1 MAHIHRFAATV
12 LAILSTAVFGSPLDI
27 PNVPLNTGVGVDPNI
42 MLILDD
48 SGSMQFEILP
58 DSLTSSNTYFLFPRP
73 SNPYKGSS
81 YKNAYLGLDDE
92 KNANVT
98 LRSSTRNVL
107 FYNPSVTY
115 QPWRKADGSSYGNID
130 ATKASYDPAGRNNC
144 TINLKTGAMTG
155 SNCSDSESIS
165 YPITFYVYAGSG
177 DVTNRTN
184 YTRYQYR
191 NGIMYQWRVGDTREE
206 CTGRGRNRTCK
217 NVPNENPAPDPLPW
231 GRSVADEVQ
240 NFANWFSY
248 YRSRILA
255 VQAGVTNAFA
265 DLSENFRVGFCT
277 INTCKE
283 RGATPNIAIP
293 TTGNFSGTNKT
304 KFFDTFTK
312 VTIDAVGTPLR
323 EGLDWAGY
331 NYQNNTQDTGPWGP
345 KVTVQ
350 GTAKQLSCRQSFTI
364 LTTDGYWDSK
374 TDNDDL
380 PEFSGP
386 GNSDGTDGPKITS
399 ADGKTSYQYTKQNPY
414 QDSYSDT
421 LADVAMNYWKNDLRT
436 DLDNNVPTTTA
447 DPAFWQHM
455 TTFALSLGVAGTL
468 TYPDDLAAI
477 TAGKKSWPD
486 STQKK
491 DATRVDDLWHAAVNG
506 HGQFFAAQN
515 PNEFAQ
521 GLKNAL
527 GAISDR
533 TASASN
539 LAVNLPRITSDT
551 LVFQAR
557 YKPGDWTGELLAYP
571 VTTDG
576 GDTTPK
582 WSASIPAVGSRN
594 IFSWDG
600 KKGITFDWSSLTKA
614 QKTALG
620 SQDIVD
626 YLRGDQS
633 KEVKNGG
640 TLRNRKSLLGDI
652 IHSSPVYVDNHKD
665 GAERAQTVFV
675 GANDGMLH
683 AFDATNG
690 QERFAYVPN
699 AVITPALATLADPGY
714 THRYFVDG
722 PIAVTWPAL
731 TPGKNI
737 LIASLGYGGK
747 GIFALDVTNPKSFS
761 EKNVQWELGN
771 DPDLGLVTGEMVL
784 SKTNDGHTAVIFGN
798 SYNST
803 NEHAVLFIVDLYTGE
818 VIKKIDTSSGP
829 SNGLSAVIGFDANR
843 DGTVDYIYAGDLQG
857 NLWKFDLSSETPD
870 DWDVAKYNGQK
881 VPLFAAGSSQPI
893 TGRPMVGYNPADGSR
908 WVFFGTGRYLTASDI
923 SDTSTQ
929 SWYGI
934 IDDGQNAVTRSQ
946 LKERKIVARG
956 TDPKTGDPVRAFE
969 LATSDDMNDKK
980 GWYVDLDAGER
991 MISSQVLRGSVLIAS
1006 SIIPSDD
1013 PCTPG
1018 GSGYVNAI
1026 DAFTGAAL
1034 GYPFFTD
1041 YGTLKSGGKDIAI
1054 GSIGT
1059 SSGMPG
1065 GPTIIGSQI
1074 ELPLSS
1080 GTKNEYKIYPSNK
1093 RINWRE
1099 LIRE

>member
-1 MAHIHRFAATV
+1 M
-12 LAILSTAVFGSPLDI
+12 
-27 PNVPLNTGVGVDPNI
+27 
-42 MLILDD
+42 
-48 SGSMQFEILP
+48 
-58 DSLTSSNTYFLFPRP
+58 
-73 SNPYKGSS
+73 
-81 YKNAYLGLDDE
+81 
-92 KNANVT
+92 
-98 LRSSTRNVL
+98 
-107 FYNPSVTY
+107 
-115 QPWRKADGSSYGNID
+115 
-130 ATKASYDPAGRNNC
+130 
-144 TINLKTGAMTG
+144 
-155 SNCSDSESIS
+155 
-165 YPITFYVYAGSG
+165 
-177 DVTNRTN
+177 
-184 YTRYQYR
+184 
-191 NGIMYQWRVGDTREE
+191 
-206 CTGRGRNRTCK
+206 
-217 NVPNENPAPDPLPW
+217 
-231 GRSVADEVQ
+231 
-240 NFANWFSY
+240 
-248 YRSRILA
+248 
-255 VQAGVTNAFA
+255 
-265 DLSENFRVGFCT
+265 
-277 INTCKE
+277 
-283 RGATPNIAIP
+283 
-293 TTGNFSGTNKT
+293 
-304 KFFDTFTK
+304 
-312 VTIDAVGTPLR
+312 
-323 EGLDWAGY
+323 
-331 NYQNNTQDTGPWGP
+331 
-345 KVTVQ
+345 
-350 GTAKQLSCRQSFTI
+350 
-364 LTTDGYWDSK
+364 
-374 TDNDDL
+374 
-380 PEFSGP
+380 
-386 GNSDGTDGPKITS
+386 
-399 ADGKTSYQYTKQNPY
+399 
-414 QDSYSDT
+414 
-421 LADVAMNYWKNDLRT
+421 ADVAMKYWKEDLRT
-436 DLDNNVPTTTA
+436 DLPNDVPAASSNLDVCNANSLDPTFP

-455 TTFALSLGVAGTL
+455 TTFTLSLGVSGTL
-468 TYPDDLAAI
+468 PRTPETVAKLCNGTQSWTDPTSANE
-477 TAGKKSWPD
+477 KKI
-486 STQKK
+486 
-491 DATRVDDLWHAAVNG
+491 DDLWHAAVNG
-506 HGQFFAAQN
+506 HGKFFAAQN
-515 PNEFAQ
+515 PDEFAT
-521 GLKNAL
+521 GLKEAL
-527 GAISDR
+527 GAIS
-533 TASASN
+533 TLVSSASN
-539 LAVNLPRITSDT
+539 VAVNSNRIDGNT
-551 LVFQAR
+551 LTFYAR
-557 YKPGDWTGELLAYP
+557 YYPGDWYGELLAYP

-626 YLRGDQS
+626 YLRGERS
-633 KEVKNGG
+633 KEVQNGG

-652 IHSSPVYVDNHKD
+652 IHSSPVYVDNQKD

-747 GIFALDVTNPKSFS
+747 GLFALDVTTPNSFS
-761 EKNVQWELGN
+761 EKNVQWELAN
-771 DPDLGLVTGEMVL
+771 DPDLGLMTGEMVL
-784 SKTNDGHTAVIFGN
+784 SKTNGDHTVVIFGN
-798 SYNST
+798 GYNST
-803 NEHAVLFIVDLYTGE
+803 KEHAVLFIVDLSTGK
-818 VIKKIDTSSGP
+818 VIKKIDTGSGP

-857 NLWKFDLSSETPD
+857 NLWKFDLSSTVSN

-881 VPLFAAGSSQPI
+881 APLFAAGSSQPI

-946 LKERKIVARG
+946 LKERKIVASG

-969 LATSDDMNDKK
+969 LATSNDMNDKK
-980 GWYVDLDAGER
+980 GWYVDLDPGER

-1006 SIIPSDD
+1006 SIIPNDD
-1013 PCTPG
+1013 PCSPG
-1018 GSGYVNAI
+1018 GTGYLNAI

-1041 YGTLKSGGKDIAI
+1041 YGTLASGGKDIAI

-1080 GTKNEYKIYPSNK
+1080 GTKNKYKIYPSNK